1 MKNFNSLMTEKDDL
15 VAGLLIRDGKEKI
28 VEELMGPDMAERG
41 YKHRHNSLPDV
52 VRTCNAMDGLS
63 DPGNTREAVR
73 TAFAS
78 LTLPYILSAVANKS
92 ALTGYNG
99 ANASW
104 RRWCSIGSVS
114 NFQTQ
119 TRARLTDRG
128 ELEAVN
134 NAGEVA
140 AGGATEEFEQFSVA
154 TYAKTFSITRT
165 NIINDDMG
173 AFTRTPQR
181 MGRKAGL
188 LVSKLVYTH
197 LLANGTMGDGAALF
211 VAAGHTNLNTSCA
224 LAEAG
229 LSTAFQKF
237 MQQTDADGNSIEI
250 LPRYL
255 IVPPELY
262 VTALRLCDSNLR
274 LLRGTTDGTD
284 LDKNIFQGLLEVV
297 VEPRLSN
304 SSYTGYSASTWYLAA
319 DPIDVDTVE
328 VAFLNGREEPT
339 IEKFDAD
346 PHTMGITYRIYLDVG
361 VKALDWRGMSKQT
374 A

>member
-1 MKNFNSLMTEKDDL
+1 MENREFTKDDI
-15 VAGLLIRDGKEKI
+15 VAGLLMRAGHEDLVVKEYGEQRADKASRLRKICLDDVMRGSIKLDGK
-28 VEELMGPDMAERG
+28 
-41 YKHRHNSLPDV
+41 
-52 VRTCNAMDGLS
+52 
-63 DPGNTREAVR
+63 DPPQTQDEMFR

-78 LTLPYILSAVANKS
+78 LTLPYILEAVANKS
-92 ALTGYNG
+92 ALVGYNS
-99 ANASW
+99 APATW
-104 RRWCSIGSVS
+104 QKWCSRGSVS

-173 AFTRTPQR
+173 AFTKTPQR
-181 MGRKAGL
+181 MGRKAAS

-211 VAAGHTNLNTSCA
+211 VAAGHTNLNTGCA

-229 LSTAFQKF
+229 LSTAFQSF